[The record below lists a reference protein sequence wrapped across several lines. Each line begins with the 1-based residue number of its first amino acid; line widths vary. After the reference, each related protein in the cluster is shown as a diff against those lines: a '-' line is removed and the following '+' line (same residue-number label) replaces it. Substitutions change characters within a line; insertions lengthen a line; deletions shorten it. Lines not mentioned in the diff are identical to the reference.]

1 MKDIVC
7 PDPWTTMTFHS
18 FHSTVVSCN
27 KDHDLLMWDWNSSRE
42 TGHINSTWPHTGITS
57 ARFVNELHEQI
68 VILAEIGA
76 FFYFFIISVIPS
88 LLTLILG
95 NGDIHILAGPQDS
108 SRIRPI
114 ANFGALNMQSSRN
127 MSVEDEDHRTLVT
140 TWFRASGKLCVG
152 GASEVVNVWDCP
164 AERCVQVND
173 EFGTDRQNVKT
184 DGSLLN
190 RRWRPKPMCPSQLL
204 LLCPY
209 RAIWYWVC

>member
-88 LLTLILG
+88 LLTLTLG

-108 SRIRPI
+108 SRSDLLPI
-114 ANFGALNMQSSRN
+114 L
-127 MSVEDEDHRTLVT
+127 EL
-140 TWFRASGKLCVG
+140 
-152 GASEVVNVWDCP
+152 
-164 AERCVQVND
+164 
-173 EFGTDRQNVKT
+173 
-184 DGSLLN
+184 
-190 RRWRPKPMCPSQLL
+190 
-204 LLCPY
+204 
-209 RAIWYWVC
+209 